1 MIRDFHPANILP
13 GHAFDRLQRA
23 GVALAPPEV
32 PRLVNQLD
40 PALLRRIELQQS
52 GCVVDNR
59 VQRLGIHL
67 HGEAVAW
74 RAADPDPA
82 GTAPASAAFFQLLL
96 GPIRCQRPLLE
107 VPANVIRTGAVEDQ
121 PVLEHGEGEFSENV
135 PVVEEVDRVLH
146 LEAQAPEKLDPV
158 GVAVVGGAVDHKA
171 PCPVAVVL
179 ELPLD
184 QVGSVVLP

>member
-1 MIRDFHPANILP
+1 M
-13 GHAFDRLQRA
+13 
-23 GVALAPPEV
+23 
-32 PRLVNQLD
+32 
-40 PALLRRIELQQS
+40 
-52 GCVVDNR
+52 
-59 VQRLGIHL
+59 
-67 HGEAVAW
+67 
-74 RAADPDPA
+74 
-82 GTAPASAAFFQLLL
+82 
-96 GPIRCQRPLLE
+96 
-107 VPANVIRTGAVEDQ
+107 PANVIRTGAVEDQ